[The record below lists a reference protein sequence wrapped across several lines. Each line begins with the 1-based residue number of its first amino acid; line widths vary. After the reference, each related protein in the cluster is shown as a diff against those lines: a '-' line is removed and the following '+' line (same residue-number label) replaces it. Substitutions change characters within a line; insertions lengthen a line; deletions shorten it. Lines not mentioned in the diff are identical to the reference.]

1 MQGGDFLSG
10 AAGGFFGSLGAS
22 GFGAVAGEWGSSFGG
37 NVFFGVL
44 SGGIGA
50 ELTGGNFWVGAVTG
64 GIVAG
69 LNHAMHKIKIIEN
82 NTPPKKTS
90 EEYQYNGK
98 SYDSKSELYSAILAD
113 QASEQFG
120 IKDIVALAIAI
131 DGTFPSINK
140 VGALGSGNKTSYASK
155 YGSKLFPQKMSFRL
169 PTHFKNGSWR
179 YTKVLGR
186 FLGRVAGPIGWSI
199 LAYDVGKVF
208 YNTQTIYNS
217 IVK

>member
-22 GFGAVAGEWGSSFGG
+22 GFGAVAGEWANSFGG

-82 NTPPKKTS
+82 NTPPKK
-90 EEYQYNGK
+90 EENNKK
-98 SYDSKSELYSAILAD
+98 SSTFEKINNTLSSI
-113 QASEQFG
+113 G
-120 IKDIVALAIAI
+120 ISNDAKLAIMGLAKGDLTAI
-131 DGTFPSINK
+131 QGYLKMLSRKYNRCNIFSII
-140 VGALGSGNKTSYASK
+140 
-155 YGSKLFPQKMSFRL
+155 
-169 PTHFKNGSWR
+169 
-179 YTKVLGR
+179 
-186 FLGRVAGPIGWSI
+186 FLSI
-199 LAYDVGKVF
+199 YRKS
-208 YNTQTIYNS
+208 NNS
-217 IVK
+217 